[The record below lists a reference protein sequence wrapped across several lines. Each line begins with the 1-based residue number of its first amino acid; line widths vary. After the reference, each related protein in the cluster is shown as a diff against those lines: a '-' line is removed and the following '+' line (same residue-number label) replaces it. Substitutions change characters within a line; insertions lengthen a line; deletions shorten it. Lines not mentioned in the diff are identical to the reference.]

1 MKKSVLFYCAAA
13 IIYAADLDYNIGLT
27 SNYGDSYDFYSFS
40 ENRLNMNFF
49 YNNLQAWL
57 QYEYSNPPELGNSM
71 NKLRKVRLE
80 YEYGDW
86 LIKFGDI
93 YEIWGRGLILN
104 QLDDQIIDFDNG
116 IRGVYLGYEK
126 DQFAITHI
134 NGESSIWQMG
144 VDLRKPDYVFSHK
157 VDALNAQYSWN

>member
-104 QLDDQIIDFDNG
+104 QLDDQIIDFDK
-116 IRGVYLGYEK
+116 ILILEVLLVCMA
-126 DQFAITHI
+126 F
-134 NGESSIWQMG
+134 
-144 VDLRKPDYVFSHK
+144 LSHNFKNKIIIK
-157 VDALNAQYSWN
+157 VLDSFI